1 MGFGH
6 SLGVEALSATSLAC
20 FLVLIKAISSQSFC
34 SNAVFYQ

>member
-20 FLVLIKAISSQSFC
+20 FLVLIKAISS
-34 SNAVFYQ
+34 